1 MAIPFR
7 RRLILIRA
15 GSVIFVAE
23 LVLVA
28 QVPRRHRTSVA
39 NPKFAIP
46 WSNSPSE
53 FRIQSH
59 ASNLLILVRFS
70 NLKFLNAGAMLI
82 PGNFKFTALAEETR
96 TGVSEAHA

>member
-7 RRLILIRA
+7 RRLTLIRA

-28 QVPRRHRTSVA
+28 QVPRRQHTSLA

-46 WSNSPSE
+46 LSNSPSE
-53 FRIQSH
+53 FRIQSY
-59 ASNLLILVRFS
+59 ASNLLILVWFS
-70 NLKFLNAGAMLI
+70 NLKFLNEGAMMI
-82 PGNFKFTALAEETR
+82 PGTSN
-96 TGVSEAHA
+96 SPH